1 MERDGQLSDFE
12 VLTTQL
18 TLEADGVV
26 SVRLERVDGQPLPA
40 WQPGAHVDLALPVGI
55 TRQYSLIESPADF
68 SSYRIAVLQQRN
80 SRGGSEYV
88 HVFLRPGQ
96 RVRIGA
102 PRNHFALD
110 PADRY
115 LFIGGGIGITPLLSM
130 ARAAHTAGAAWQLHY
145 GGRSLRSMAYRREL
159 RAAYGDN
166 VELWPQDLRGP
177 LPLAELLARPD
188 AGPDADPDGAAPSG
202 RTLVYCCGPEPLIE
216 AVRATAAANGW
227 PEQDVRFE
235 RFAPTV
241 HEHAPDR
248 AFEVEA
254 RRSGKTIAIEQDESL
269 LDGLLRAGIGVSS
282 SCRSGV
288 CGACETRV
296 LEGEVEHRDDILS
309 SAQREAGES
318 MMVCVSRACGDRLV
332 LDV

>member
-1 MERDGQLSDFE
+1 MSDFE
-12 VLTTQL
+12 VVTTQL

-40 WQPGAHVDLALPVGI
+40 WQPGAHVDLVLPVGI
-55 TRQYSLIESPADF
+55 TRQYSLIDSPADF
-68 SSYRIAVLQQRN
+68 SSYRIAVLQQRS

-96 RVRIGA
+96 RVRVGA

-110 PADRY
+110 PADAYR
-115 LFIGGGIGITPLLSM
+115 FIGGGIGITPLLSM
-130 ARAAHTAGAAWQLHY
+130 ARAAHAAGTADWTLHY

-159 RAAYGDN
+159 RAAYGDH

-177 LPLAELLARPD
+177 LPLGELLERPR
-188 AGPDADPDGAAPSG
+188 DADDR

-216 AVRATAAANGW
+216 AVRATAERNGW
-227 PEQDVRFE
+227 PEEDVRFE

-254 RRSGKTIAIEQDESL
+254 RRSGKTVQVEQDESL

-296 LEGEVEHRDDILS
+296 IEGAVEHRDDILS
-309 SAQREAGES
+309 AAQREAGES
-318 MMVCVSRACGDRLV
+318 MMVCVSRARGDRLV

>member
-1 MERDGQLSDFE
+1 M
-12 VLTTQL
+12 
-18 TLEADGVV
+18 

-40 WQPGAHVDLALPVGI
+40 WQPGAHVDLVLPVGI
-55 TRQYSLIESPADF
+55 TRQYSLIESPADL
-68 SSYRIAVLQQRN
+68 SSYRIAVLQQRS

-110 PADRY
+110 PADDY

-130 ARAAHTAGAAWQLHY
+130 ARAVHADGNAGWRLHY

-166 VELWPQDLRGP
+166 VELYPQDLRGP
-177 LPLAELLARPD
+177 LPLARTAR
-188 AGPDADPDGAAPSG
+188 AAPATRR
-202 RTLVYCCGPEPLIE
+202 RTLLYCCGPEPLIE
-216 AVRATAAANGW
+216 AVRTTAAAAGW
-227 PEQDVRFE
+227 AEDDVRFE

-241 HEHAPDR
+241 HEHAPDS

-254 RRSGKTIAIEQDESL
+254 RRSGKTVAIEQDESL

-296 LEGEVEHRDDILS
+296 LEGAVEHRDDILS
-309 SAQREAGES
+309 AAQREAGET

>member
-12 VLTTQL
+12 VVITQL

-26 SVRLERVDGQPLPA
+26 SVRLERVDGQPLPP

-55 TRQYSLIESPADF
+55 TRQYSLIESPADL
-68 SSYRIAVLQQRN
+68 SSYRIAVLQQPN

-96 RVRIGA
+96 RVRVGA
-102 PRNHFALD
+102 PRNHFALE
-110 PADRY
+110 PADAYR
-115 LFIGGGIGITPLLSM
+115 FIGGGIGITPLLSM
-130 ARAAHTAGAAWQLHY
+130 ARAAHERDADWRLHY

-159 RAAYGDN
+159 RAAYGDK

-177 LPLAELLARPD
+177 LPLERLLPRPEGD
-188 AGPDADPDGAAPSG
+188 G

-227 PEQDVRFE
+227 AEEDVRFE

-241 HEHAPDR
+241 HEHGPDR
-248 AFEVEA
+248 PFEVEA
-254 RRSGKTIAIEQDESL
+254 RRSGKTVAIEEDESL

-296 LEGEVEHRDDILS
+296 IEGEVEHRDDILS
-309 SAQREAGES
+309 NAQREAGES
-318 MMVCVSRACGDRLV
+318 MMVCVSRARGDRLV

>member
-1 MERDGQLSDFE
+1 MSDFE
-12 VLTTQL
+12 VVTTQL

-40 WQPGAHVDLALPVGI
+40 WQPGAHVDLVLPVGI
-55 TRQYSLIESPADF
+55 TRQYSLIESPADL
-68 SSYRIAVLQQRN
+68 SSYRIAVLQQRS

-110 PADRY
+110 PADAY

-130 ARAAHTAGAAWQLHY
+130 ARAAHDGGTAWRLHY
-145 GGRSLRSMAYRREL
+145 GGRTLRSMAFRREL
-159 RAAYGDN
+159 PAAYGDN

-177 LPLAELLARPD
+177 LPLARLLARPS
-188 AGPDADPDGAAPSG
+188 GASSSAE

-216 AVRATAAANGW
+216 AVRTTAARNGW
-227 PEQDVRFE
+227 PEEDVRFE

-241 HEHAPDR
+241 HEHGPDLP
-248 AFEVEA
+248 FEVEA
-254 RRSGKTIAIEQDESL
+254 RRSGKTVAIEQDESL

-296 LEGEVEHRDDILS
+296 IEGEVEHRDDILS
-309 SAQREAGES
+309 AAQRAAGET

>member
-1 MERDGQLSDFE
+1 MSDFE
-12 VLTTQL
+12 VVTTQL
-18 TLEADGVV
+18 TLEADGIV

-40 WQPGAHVDLALPVGI
+40 WQPGAHVDLVLPVGI
-55 TRQYSLIESPADF
+55 TRQYSLIDSPADL

-102 PRNHFALD
+102 PRNHFSLD
-110 PADRY
+110 PADEYR
-115 LFIGGGIGITPLLSM
+115 FIGGGIGITPLLSM
-130 ARAAHTAGAAWQLHY
+130 ARAADARDADWRLHY

-159 RAAYGDN
+159 RAAYGDR
-166 VELWPQDLRGP
+166 VELWPSDLRGR
-177 LPLAELLARPD
+177 LPLDELLS
-188 AGPDADPDGAAPSG
+188 APSR
-202 RTLVYCCGPEPLIE
+202 RTLVYCCGPEQLIE
-216 AVRATAAANGW
+216 AVRETAARVGW
-227 PEQDVRFE
+227 AQEDVRFE

-254 RRSGKTIAIEQDESL
+254 RRSGTTVAIEQGESL

-296 LEGEVEHRDDILS
+296 IEGAVEHRDDILS
-309 SAQREAGES
+309 AAQRAAGEA
-318 MMVCVSRACGDRLV
+318 MMVCVSRARGDRLV